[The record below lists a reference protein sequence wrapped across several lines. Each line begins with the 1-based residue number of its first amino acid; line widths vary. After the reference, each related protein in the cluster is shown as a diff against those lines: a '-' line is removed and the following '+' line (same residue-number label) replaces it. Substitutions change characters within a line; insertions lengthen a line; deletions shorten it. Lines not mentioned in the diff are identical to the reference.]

1 MHLKTYFMF
10 GMKTFSNQLSYRSE
24 VWLRLFG
31 NFITILILTEIW
43 RAVLGNGEINGIGIE
58 QMITYSI
65 INTLLGALLLNDIS
79 EKVDNS
85 LKSGSIASELIKP
98 LSYPLRLLSEGLG
111 NTFYQ
116 LMFTSIPSL
125 FIAWTFFGFLP
136 PASAMYFLG
145 FLLALVFALI
155 ISFLLG
161 YLVSLLAFWLMNHF
175 ALSWMMGGLITI
187 FSGSFLP
194 LWFFPESWLTVTKS
208 LPFLYLGYFPAA
220 VYLGTLTVYDMG
232 RFIIIGLAWIAGL
245 TFLVCWLWNKAIKRL
260 VVQGG

>member
-1 MHLKTYFMF
+1 MKTYIMF

-31 NFITILILTEIW
+31 NFVAILILTEIW
-43 RAVLGNGEINGIGIE
+43 KAVLGNGEINGIGVE

-65 INTLLGALLLNDIS
+65 INTLLSAVLLNGIS

-85 LKSGSIASELIKP
+85 LKSGSIATELIKP
-98 LSYPLRLLSEGLG
+98 ISYPLYLLSEGLG
-111 NTFYQ
+111 NSFYQ
-116 LMFTSIPSL
+116 LIFTSIPSL
-125 FIAWTFFGFLP
+125 FIAWFFFGFLP
-136 PASAMYFLG
+136 PASAIHFLG
-145 FLLALVFALI
+145 FLFALGLALT

-161 YLVSLLAFWLMNHF
+161 YLISLLAFWLMNHF
-175 ALSWMMGGLITI
+175 ALNWMMGGLITI

-194 LWFFPESWLTVTKS
+194 LWFFPESWLPITKI

-220 VYLGTLTVYDMG
+220 IYLGTLTGQEMG
-232 RFIIIGLAWIAGL
+232 SFLITGLAWIAGL
-245 TFLVCWLWNKAIKRL
+245 TLLVCWLWNKAIKRL